1 MMKQLLDQILRLKF
15 FIKKINVFFGKSHF
29 LKDLMGLKIKKVC
42 QQDAKCVFG

>member
-15 FIKKINVFFGKSHF
+15 FIKKINLFFGKSQF
-29 LKDLMGLKIKKVC
+29 SERFDGIKNKKVC